1 MLHIEV
7 PCHPLSKRVL
17 ISEYG
22 NEPIVMNNHDPL
34 FYLLTCAPLRTRRTV
49 GIFDQLSTT
58 VTFLVNERLAFH
70 IKKYDWQIGF
80 ALLKHHKRELCQF
93 TASAVTLGFKGGARG
108 ALYFW
113 LQDKRVAEDEYSLET
128 AYKLWQ
134 RFGWKICDGKNT
146 TFFGHLSGK
155 AGAFLAEKKRSVPK
169 PGKPI
174 QWQKMTL
181 SEIEIELAAMRFAK
195 AVSQCFTRQP
205 KKLAGHA
212 RIYYYTRYAQM
223 SERCLSR
230 RLDIPR
236 TSIQH
241 AVRTIQLKCEKNIT
255 LRHMIYEALPPEAL
269 AKAGLPEVTGR
280 RSPLGHDS

>member
-49 GIFDQLSTT
+49 GISDQLSTT
-58 VTFLVNERLAFH
+58 VTFLVNERLALH

-93 TASAVTLGFKGGARG
+93 TASAVTLGFKGGAKG

-134 RFGWKICDGKNT
+134 RFGWKICEGKNT
-146 TFFGHLSGK
+146 TFCVSLRGK
-155 AGAFLAEKKRSVPK
+155 AAAFSDAKRRHVPK

-181 SEIEIELAAMRFAK
+181 SEIEIELAAIRFAK

-212 RIYYYTRYAQM
+212 RIYYYAQYTQL
-223 SERCLSR
+223 SEVCLSR
-230 RLDIPR
+230 RLDMPR
-236 TSIQH
+236 TSLRR
-241 AVRTIQLKCEKNIT
+241 AVQSIRMKCEKNIT
-255 LRHMIYEALPPEAL
+255 LRRMIWEALPPEAL
-269 AKAGLPEVTGR
+269 AKAGLPEVTGI